1 MERKLK
7 LGIASMGVSLLLG
20 STFANAEVAL
30 NAQGVQYGSFTFV
43 PAVKATVGYDDNVYN
58 FSGTEIGSWYAGV
71 APQFVWIAQ
80 DRNNTY
86 QIVYGL
92 DGRTYSHRS
101 DDSYLDQNLGL
112 KAHLEP
118 NARLRLDGG
127 LGYKMQHDAR
137 GSGRS
142 TGYQWLPNAKT
153 GSISAMGEVDKYDVA
168 SLTAGFE
175 YGAKDA
181 AGMLLGSV
189 GLDSKGYDRDLV
201 ANGRDNDRKNMA
213 LGFHV
218 RLMPK
223 TKATIELE
231 HVDTDYDGATADT
244 VDDRY
249 YVGLL
254 WENTV
259 QTTGKARFGQSKRK
273 VKSAAGT
280 SDGDKFSWDV
290 GLNWSPLERD
300 MVTFVTGRAI
310 ADAEDTG
317 ATSLNTNYG
326 IQWKH
331 QWLDRLN
338 TELGYGIN
346 KSEYATRDDDSKKY
360 RIAAN
365 YQMRRWLVLSCELD
379 MTDRN
384 SDDPAFDTKRNIYAI
399 GAQLSL

>member
-86 QIVYGL
+86 QVVYGL

-153 GSISAMGEVDKYDVA
+153 GSISAMGGV
-168 SLTAGFE
+168 
-175 YGAKDA
+175 
-181 AGMLLGSV
+181 
-189 GLDSKGYDRDLV
+189 
-201 ANGRDNDRKNMA
+201 
-213 LGFHV
+213 
-218 RLMPK
+218 
-223 TKATIELE
+223 
-231 HVDTDYDGATADT
+231 
-244 VDDRY
+244 
-249 YVGLL
+249 
-254 WENTV
+254 
-259 QTTGKARFGQSKRK
+259 
-273 VKSAAGT
+273 
-280 SDGDKFSWDV
+280 
-290 GLNWSPLERD
+290 
-300 MVTFVTGRAI
+300 
-310 ADAEDTG
+310 
-317 ATSLNTNYG
+317 
-326 IQWKH
+326 
-331 QWLDRLN
+331 
-338 TELGYGIN
+338 ELGRVGV
-346 KSEYATRDDDSKKY
+346 DPGG
-360 RIAAN
+360 RIA
-365 YQMRRWLVLSCELD
+365 
-379 MTDRN
+379 
-384 SDDPAFDTKRNIYAI
+384 
-399 GAQLSL
+399 G

>member
-231 HVDTDYDGATADT
+231 HVDIDYDGATADT

-280 SDGDKFSWDV
+280 ADGDKFSWDV

-346 KSEYATRDDDSKKY
+346 KSEYATRDDDTKKY

-379 MTDRN
+379 MTNRN
-384 SDDPAFDTKRNIYAI
+384 SDDSAFDTKRNIYAI